1 MLGKPLL
8 ESTSVVGAFANG
20 NKVLAFG
27 DMRQYYIVDRVGM
40 SVVYDPVV
48 LGANR
53 RPTGQGAWYA
63 FWRVG
68 ADVSTA
74 GAFRVLT
81 LTT

>member
-1 MLGKPLL
+1 
-8 ESTSVVGAFANG
+8 
-20 NKVLAFG
+20 
-27 DMRQYYIVDRVGM
+27 M
-40 SVVYDPVV
+40 SVVYDNIV

-68 ADVSTA
+68 ADLSAAT
-74 GAFRVLT
+74 AFRILT